1 MIKDNIDNILWNEAI
16 DNDGCKSYRLTT
28 LGQILVVGLIV
39 LLAAILACTI
49 WTTPTLWS

>member
-1 MIKDNIDNILWNEAI
+1 MIKDNILWDKAI
-16 DNDGCKSYRLTT
+16 DNDGCKSYRLTV
-28 LGQILVVGLIV
+28 LGQILIGTLIV